1 MKNKKLSK
9 IFFILLSIVIIA
21 SSNISISNA
30 KEPMMDYKY
39 NLEEQKINRAKFI
52 WKSSLQEMRKKE
64 EFTDKDIKNIEEY
77 MNNSMKPEKLEGR
90 IKKYNREKKVL
101 SVSTVDELVNNNIIN
116 KEQGEKLKKRLN
128 KYDLSNLRE

>member
-1 MKNKKLSK
+1 MENKKLSK

-77 MNNSMKPEKLEGR
+77 MNNSMKSEKLEGR

-101 SVSTVDELVNNNIIN
+101 AVSTVDELVNNNIIN